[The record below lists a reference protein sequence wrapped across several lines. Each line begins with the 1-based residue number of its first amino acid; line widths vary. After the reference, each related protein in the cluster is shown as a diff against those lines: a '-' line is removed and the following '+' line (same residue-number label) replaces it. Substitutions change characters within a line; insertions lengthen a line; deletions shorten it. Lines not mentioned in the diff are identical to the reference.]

1 MRSRKYRLSGAGQF
15 SRLRL
20 HHRNALVAIQ
30 DAAGSLDQA
39 IESLQRVGL
48 LNQYRE
54 ICPSLHDY
62 LDSGSTKI
70 DSQSGL
76 CLITEVTTAGHGFHG
91 FLRINLKNDLSVV
104 IREIRGVRTRTG
116 TGGPSTIG
124 GHYGAAA

>member
-1 MRSRKYRLSGAGQF
+1 VRSRKYRLSGAGQF

-30 DAAGSLDQA
+30 DAAGLLDQA
-39 IESLQRVGL
+39 IESLQRIGL

-62 LDSGSTKI
+62 LDSGSTKS

-76 CLITEVTTAGHGFHG
+76 CLITEVTVAW
-91 FLRINLKNDLSVV
+91 LRRLLCEAQIGS
-104 IREIRGVRTRTG
+104 IRTRTG